1 MNIIIIITLAFV
13 LIGLVAVSSFYSNIK
28 EQLEQ
33 IADRQKE
40 LERFICGADS
50 GFSKNEV
57 CLNKFL
63 NDVALEQLTQHEMLK
78 ELVNEQTVDI
88 KYGSEHSSKTFT
100 KQEVENALITS
111 NLANHPKEEII
122 RQQQEQEQELQ
133 QQESSSGDDY
143 SEDDFTV
150 EME

>member
-1 MNIIIIITLAFV
+1 MNTVIIITFIFV
-13 LIGLVAVSSFYSNIK
+13 IVGLVAISSFYGRLK
-28 EQLEQ
+28 EMLEQ
-33 IADRQKE
+33 IADRQRE

-78 ELVNEQTVDI
+78 ELVDEQAVDI
-88 KYGSEHSSKTFT
+88 KYGEHSRKFS

-111 NLANHPKEEII
+111 NHMNHPKEEILQE
-122 RQQQEQEQELQ
+122 QQQEPATE
-133 QQESSSGDDY
+133 DY
-143 SEDDFTV
+143 SEEDFTV

>member
-111 NLANHPKEEII
+111 NLTNHPKEEII
-122 RQQQEQEQELQ
+122 QQQQEQ
-133 QQESSSGDDY
+133 QQESTSDDY

>member
-1 MNIIIIITLAFV
+1 MNIIIIITFFFV
-13 LIGLVAVSSFYSNIK
+13 IVGLIAISSFYGRLK
-28 EQLEQ
+28 EMLEQ
-33 IADRQKE
+33 ISDRQRE

-78 ELVNEQTVDI
+78 ELVDEQAVDI
-88 KYGSEHSSKTFT
+88 KYGEHPRKFS

-111 NLANHPKEEII
+111 NLMNHPKEEIL
-122 RQQQEQEQELQ
+122 QEQ
-133 QQESSSGDDY
+133 QQESATEDY
-143 SEDDFTV
+143 SEEDFTV

>member
-1 MNIIIIITLAFV
+1 MNTVIIITFIFVIVGLAA
-13 LIGLVAVSSFYSNIK
+13 ISSFYGRLK
-28 EQLEQ
+28 EMLEQ
-33 IADRQKE
+33 IADRQRE

-78 ELVNEQTVDI
+78 ELVDEQAVDI
-88 KYGSEHSSKTFT
+88 KYGEHSRKFS

-111 NLANHPKEEII
+111 NLMNHPKEEIL
-122 RQQQEQEQELQ
+122 QEQ
-133 QQESSSGDDY
+133 QQESATEDY
-143 SEDDFTV
+143 SEEDFTV

>member
-1 MNIIIIITLAFV
+1 MNTVIIITFFFV
-13 LIGLVAVSSFYSNIK
+13 IVGLVAISSFYGRLK
-28 EQLEQ
+28 EMLEQ
-33 IADRQKE
+33 IADRQRE

-78 ELVNEQTVDI
+78 ELVDEQAVDI
-88 KYGSEHSSKTFT
+88 KYGEHPRKFS

-111 NLANHPKEEII
+111 NLMNHPKEEIL
-122 RQQQEQEQELQ
+122 QEQ
-133 QQESSSGDDY
+133 QQESATEDY
-143 SEDDFTV
+143 SEEDFTV

>member
-1 MNIIIIITLAFV
+1 
-13 LIGLVAVSSFYSNIK
+13 
-28 EQLEQ
+28 
-33 IADRQKE
+33 
-40 LERFICGADS
+40 
-50 GFSKNEV
+50 
-57 CLNKFL
+57 
-63 NDVALEQLTQHEMLK
+63 LTQHEMLK
-78 ELVNEQTVDI
+78 ELVDEQTVDI

-122 RQQQEQEQELQ
+122 QQEQEQELQ

>member
-1 MNIIIIITLAFV
+1 
-13 LIGLVAVSSFYSNIK
+13 
-28 EQLEQ
+28 
-33 IADRQKE
+33 
-40 LERFICGADS
+40 
-50 GFSKNEV
+50 
-57 CLNKFL
+57 
-63 NDVALEQLTQHEMLK
+63 MLK

-122 RQQQEQEQELQ
+122 QQEQEQ
-133 QQESSSGDDY
+133 QQESTSDDY

-150 EME
+150 EMSE

>member
-28 EQLEQ
+28 EKLEQ

-78 ELVNEQTVDI
+78 ELVDEQTVDI

-111 NLANHPKEEII
+111 NLANHPK
-122 RQQQEQEQELQ
+122 QKEQEQQ

-150 EME
+150 EMSE

>member
-1 MNIIIIITLAFV
+1 MNTVIIITFFFV
-13 LIGLVAVSSFYSNIK
+13 IVGLVAISSFYGRLK
-28 EQLEQ
+28 EMLEQ
-33 IADRQKE
+33 IADRQRE

-78 ELVNEQTVDI
+78 ELVDEQAVDI
-88 KYGSEHSSKTFT
+88 KYGEHSRKFS

-111 NLANHPKEEII
+111 NLMNHPKEEIL
-122 RQQQEQEQELQ
+122 QEQ
-133 QQESSSGDDY
+133 QQESATEDY
-143 SEDDFTV
+143 SEEDFTV

>member
-1 MNIIIIITLAFV
+1 MNAVIIITFFFVIVGLAA
-13 LIGLVAVSSFYSNIK
+13 ISSFYGRLK
-28 EQLEQ
+28 EMLEQ
-33 IADRQKE
+33 IADRQRE

-78 ELVNEQTVDI
+78 ELVDEQAVDI
-88 KYGSEHSSKTFT
+88 KYGEHPRKFS

-111 NLANHPKEEII
+111 NLMNHPKEEIL
-122 RQQQEQEQELQ
+122 QEQ
-133 QQESSSGDDY
+133 QQESATEDY
-143 SEDDFTV
+143 SEEDFTV

>member
-1 MNIIIIITLAFV
+1 MDVIIIITLVFV

-63 NDVALEQLTQHEMLK
+63 NDVALEQLIQHEMLK
-78 ELVNEQTVDI
+78 ELVDEQTVDI

-111 NLANHPKEEII
+111 NLANHPK
-122 RQQQEQEQELQ
+122 QKEQEQQ

-150 EME
+150 EMSE

>member
-1 MNIIIIITLAFV
+1 MNIIIIITFFFV
-13 LIGLVAVSSFYSNIK
+13 IVGLVAISSFYGRLK
-28 EQLEQ
+28 EMLEQ
-33 IADRQKE
+33 IADRQRE

-78 ELVNEQTVDI
+78 ELVDEQAVDI
-88 KYGSEHSSKTFT
+88 KYGEHSRKFS

-111 NLANHPKEEII
+111 NLMNHPKEEIL
-122 RQQQEQEQELQ
+122 QEQ
-133 QQESSSGDDY
+133 QQESATEDY
-143 SEDDFTV
+143 SEEDFTV

>member
-1 MNIIIIITLAFV
+1 MNTVIIITFFFV
-13 LIGLVAVSSFYSNIK
+13 IVGLVAISSFYGRLK
-28 EQLEQ
+28 EMLEQ
-33 IADRQKE
+33 IADRQRE

-78 ELVNEQTVDI
+78 ELVDEQAVDI
-88 KYGSEHSSKTFT
+88 KYGEHSRKFS

-111 NLANHPKEEII
+111 NLMNHPKEEILQE
-122 RQQQEQEQELQ
+122 QQQEPATE
-133 QQESSSGDDY
+133 DY
-143 SEDDFTV
+143 SEEDFTV